1 MCRRARL
8 RRLTTLKRDA
18 KISLRPVPQ
27 LEKLKFLHDWGAE
40 IRVRRMPPHKVA
52 AVACWVLVAPKWA
65 YLSKGRRRSCQ
76 ILGLQT
82 GQKNPAQR
90 INALSRSSD
99 V

>member
-40 IRVRRMPPHKVA
+40 IRIRRMPPHKVA
-52 AVACWVLVAPKWA
+52 AVACWVLVAPKWNICQRA
-65 YLSKGRRRSCQ
+65 AGDRAKSLASRPAKKIRLSASTR
-76 ILGLQT
+76 
-82 GQKNPAQR
+82 
-90 INALSRSSD
+90 
-99 V
+99 